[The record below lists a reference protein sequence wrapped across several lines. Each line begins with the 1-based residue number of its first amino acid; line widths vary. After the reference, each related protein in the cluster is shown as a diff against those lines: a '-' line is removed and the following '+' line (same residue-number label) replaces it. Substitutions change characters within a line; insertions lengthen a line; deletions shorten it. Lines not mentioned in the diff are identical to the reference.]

1 MKYYLATNEIDV
13 FHFGEMEEEWVLT
26 TGQPKTFYFDTEQK
40 LINKLT
46 QLTGDPQYY
55 QNNLSIPLLPD
66 PIPPSDPGDENSLVG

>member
-26 TGQPKTFYFDTEQK
+26 TGQPKIFYFDTEQE

-46 QLTGDPQYY
+46 Q
-55 QNNLSIPLLPD
+55 
-66 PIPPSDPGDENSLVG
+66 